1 MQSNVSHR
9 LTCSGAGLRALL
21 DAIEAQL
28 ADGDA
33 PAAVAAA
40 VLIACDEI
48 VSNIVN
54 HGGADGGV
62 EVSVRVRDGRVAVAV
77 IDDGAPFDP
86 TEAAAPDT
94 ALALEDRKVGGL
106 GIYLVREMMDRV
118 GYTRRDGRNHLE
130 FSKAFP
136 LSSAS

>member
-9 LTCSGAGLRALL
+9 LICGGAGLRALL
-21 DAIEAQL
+21 DAIETQL
-28 ADGDA
+28 VDGEA
-33 PAAVAAA
+33 PPAVAAA

-54 HGGADGGV
+54 HGGAAAGV
-62 EVSVRVRDGRVAVAV
+62 EVDVGIGDGRVDVEV

-86 TEAAAPDT
+86 TAAAAPDT
-94 ALALEDRKVGGL
+94 DLTLENRKVGGL

-118 GYTRRDGRNHLE
+118 DYARRDGRNRLQ
-130 FSKAFP
+130 FSKSFP
-136 LSSAS
+136 PPRAS

>member
-9 LTCSGAGLRALL
+9 LTCGGAGLRALL

-54 HGGADGGV
+54 HGGAAAGV
-62 EVSVRVRDGRVAVAV
+62 EVDVGVGDGRVDVEV

-86 TEAAAPDT
+86 TAAAAPDT
-94 ALALEDRKVGGL
+94 DLTLENRKVGGL

-118 GYTRRDGRNHLE
+118 DYARRDGRNRLQ
-130 FSKAFP
+130 FSKSFP
-136 LSSAS
+136 PTLAS